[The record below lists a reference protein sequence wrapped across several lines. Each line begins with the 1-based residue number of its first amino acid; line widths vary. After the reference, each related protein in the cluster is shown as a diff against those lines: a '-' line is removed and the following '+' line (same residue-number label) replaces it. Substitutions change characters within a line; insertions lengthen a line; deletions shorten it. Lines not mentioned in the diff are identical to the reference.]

1 MRTLLLS
8 LLSDA
13 VRFQFVT
20 AVSDDRLLFDIVAAG
35 LRRLA
40 FATPTAW
47 RTEQQQK
54 KTRWE
59 RLFRRVSLHLFF
71 FASLRGA
78 RPTSRVPFII
88 RHLNSDKHSVRKG
101 DSEGWLVF
109 SEFGQLFESVS
120 SRYEHPSSSNTL
132 QDKQHADRLLVK
144 LLLQRYIPLR
154 IGDAAVVLI
163 PVVRA

>member
-1 MRTLLLS
+1 MIGSCLISSPPAFDDLLLRPRQHGE
-8 LLSDA
+8 LNNN
-13 VRFQFVT
+13 
-20 AVSDDRLLFDIVAAG
+20 
-35 LRRLA
+35 
-40 FATPTAW
+40 
-47 RTEQQQK
+47 K